1 MNLLGPP
8 PLKVVIL
15 GESSVGKT
23 SLAHRFASDTFNE
36 HTVNTIGA
44 AFITKEYTS
53 KRFQDKKIKFE
64 IWDTAG
70 QERYRSLTP
79 MYYRGAK
86 IALVCFDLSQASDS
100 FQKVKEWIDELD
112 LNTNREDLKQILI
125 GTKSDLA
132 SEQVDMLKYKLGQD
146 NSINFYSTSAK
157 TGENVSQIFEDIV
170 NDIPGSYFEQYYQKN
185 REQEQKAQQSD
196 MLGLLNLTSTSSS
209 TNNCC

>member
-23 SLAHRFASDTFNE
+23 SLAHRFASNTFNE

-53 KRFQDKKIKFE
+53 KKFQERKVKFE

-79 MYYRGAK
+79 MYYRGARV
-86 IALVCFDLSQASDS
+86 ALVCFDLSQASES
-100 FQKVKEWIDELD
+100 FLKVKEWINELD
-112 LNTNREDLKQILI
+112 LNANREDLKQLLI

-132 SEQVDMLKYKLGQD
+132 SEEVDMLKYRLGQD
-146 NSINFYSTSAK
+146 NSIKVYSTSAK
-157 TGENVSQIFEDIV
+157 SGENVGQIFEDIV
-170 NDIPGSYFEQYYQKN
+170 NDIPASYFEEYYKKN
-185 REQEQKAQQSD
+185 IEQEQKAQQSD
-196 MLGLLNLTSTSSS
+196 MLGFLNLSGTSSNS
-209 TNNCC
+209 NNCC